1 MNMVYGYLKTLV
13 MLREV
18 IFVDRSGERQYCGNG
33 RFANAGVFSF
43 HPVKHIATGEGGM
56 VTTNDEELYKNC
68 ACTARMGS
76 RKIQLP
82 YMRIMEDGITRC
94 NNWDLITG

>member
-1 MNMVYGYLKTLV
+1 M
-13 MLREV
+13 
-18 IFVDRSGERQYCGNG
+18 
-33 RFANAGVFSF
+33 
-43 HPVKHIATGEGGM
+43 KHIATGGGGM